1 MENSN
6 LVMACKTKFHKKL
19 RNPKHATVSLDSL
32 LGLLSSAYGTE
43 ELNSNLLFS
52 KSSVNWQNLSVENY
66 KHAQKNLSGEGNK
79 EKNVKQT
86 ETFSV
91 TTSTTNLN
99 PIQNVDSE
107 IDITLVSIKSLE
119 TLKQTHRHLNETNKK
134 STEEPKHDV
143 EDNEDKVKPNSSK
156 SSMINEKLAQC
167 NNGNDKL
174 TVVECQSIVD
184 HQQKA
189 ICGFY
194 VDDSDHKI
202 VFDIQFTKT
211 ICQNEITPFK
221 VEEPEIS
228 INVIDITKQT
238 KTCITVDK
246 SNLISK
252 SKYFANVEDE
262 HGLGNLNVMVKCN
275 LSIFQWI
282 LQWLR
287 ADIAMCKPNLN
298 VNNLKLVLLVAY
310 HLIIDQLIQECLDY
324 FHNNVKSVLETSWD
338 IEDVLDDDLF
348 FKLTML
354 FSVAEIHAINDYFE
368 SFKSRMYCSLIINL
382 VNPNPCFETSQYST
396 LATMFQCGHCEKLLH
411 HYMAQSVFC
420 CSEYNELNYL
430 GDLVSLHERSPSW
443 NLSKYIDLMYEE
455 LRCWKVVY
463 WRLWGLC
470 HFLKCSECKT
480 LFPLTQSN
488 WCPYHS
494 EGIEYFPINSDTCYP
509 IGTYKCCSE
518 IAFKFNVLKQYGGCK
533 FKSHTPDLSSKTNI
547 KIIEVYNTYKHLIC
561 CQPPERVI
569 NKKFVRLVKKS
580 QESEFLKKESDS
592 LTFWWKGIRL
602 APTEKKDY
610 SIVPHSLLNL
620 LRSRPQVKKIEKVFN
635 TIIYRPQMPM
645 GVMPSATT
653 LCTGTTTATVEK
665 NDTSSEM
672 YSNKIKKCKPK
683 LNSSKKS
690 KPSNISPSRNKV
702 KKKKPLFTYKPV
714 DYFWVNSESNKDNQD
729 NQRDFEEIAM
739 RELVKVLSSD
749 STSCCFSEPAAGSY
763 IRLESKWWQEHCG
776 DGKMASTSKISGTV
790 VNRTFPLSWF
800 RRLTL

>member
-1 MENSN
+1 MTFNP
-6 LVMACKTKFHKKL
+6 KFHKKL

-43 ELNSNLLFS
+43 ELDSNLLFS
-52 KSSVNWQNLSVENY
+52 KNTVNWQNLSAENF
-66 KHAQKNLSGEGNK
+66 KHAHENLSEEGNK

-86 ETFSV
+86 ERFSV
-91 TTSTTNLN
+91 TTSTTNLK

-119 TLKQTHRHLNETNKK
+119 TLKQAHEHPNETNNTL
-134 STEEPKHDV
+134 TEEPKQDV
-143 EDNEDKVKPNSSK
+143 EDNDNKVKPNNSK
-156 SSMINEKLAQC
+156 SSIINEKITQC
-167 NNGNDKL
+167 KNGDVKL
-174 TVVECQSIVD
+174 NVVGCQSIVD

-211 ICQNEITPFK
+211 ICLNEITPFK
-221 VEEPEIS
+221 VGEPEIL
-228 INVIDITKQT
+228 INIIDITKQT

-246 SNLISK
+246 SILISK
-252 SKYFANVEDE
+252 SQYFANVEDE
-262 HGLGNLNVMVKCN
+262 YGLGNLNVVVKCN

-298 VNNLKLVLLVAY
+298 INNLKLILLMAY
-310 HLIIDQLIQECLDY
+310 HLIIDQLVQECLDY
-324 FHNNVKSVLETSWD
+324 FHNNFKSVLENSWD

-354 FSVAEIHAINDYFE
+354 FSVAEIDAINDYFE
-368 SFKSRMYCSLIINL
+368 SFKSRMYCSLIRNL
-382 VNPNPCFETSQYST
+382 VNPTPCFEKSQYST
-396 LATMFQCGHCEKLLH
+396 LTTMFQCGHCEKLLH

-420 CSEYNELNYL
+420 CSEYNELNYQ
-430 GDLVSLHERSPSW
+430 GALVSLHERSPSW
-443 NLSKYIDLMYEE
+443 NLSNYIYLMYEE
-455 LRCWKVVY
+455 LKCWKVVY

-494 EGIEYFPINSDTCYP
+494 EEIEYFPINSDTCYP

-533 FKSHTPDLSSKTNI
+533 FKSHIPDLSSKTDI

-561 CQPPERVI
+561 CQPPESVI
-569 NKKFVRLVKKS
+569 NKKFIRLVKKS
-580 QESEFLKKESDS
+580 HESEFLKKESEC

-602 APTEKKDY
+602 APKEKKDY
-610 SIVPHSLLNL
+610 SIVPHSVLNL
-620 LRSRPQVKKIEKVFN
+620 LRSRPQEKKTEKVFN
-635 TIIYRPQMPM
+635 TIIYRPQIPM
-645 GVMPSATT
+645 GAMPSATT
-653 LCTGTTTATVEK
+653 LCTTLATVEK

-672 YSNKIKKCKPK
+672 FSNKIKKCKPK
-683 LNSSKKS
+683 LNCSKKL
-690 KPSNISPSRNKV
+690 KPTNLNSPNRNKV
-702 KKKKPLFTYKPV
+702 KKKKSLFTYKPV

-749 STSCCFSEPAAGSY
+749 STSSCFSEPAAGSY
-763 IRLESKWWQEHCG
+763 IRLEAKWWQEHCG
-776 DGKMASTSKISGTV
+776 DGKMASTSKTSGTV

>member
-1 MENSN
+1 MTFNP
-6 LVMACKTKFHKKL
+6 KFHKKL
-19 RNPKHATVSLDSL
+19 RNPKHAIVSLDSL

-43 ELNSNLLFS
+43 ELDSNLLFS
-52 KSSVNWQNLSVENY
+52 KNTVNWQNLSAENF
-66 KHAQKNLSGEGNK
+66 KHAHENLSEEGNK

-86 ETFSV
+86 ERFSV
-91 TTSTTNLN
+91 TTSTTNLK
-99 PIQNVDSE
+99 PIQNVGSE

-119 TLKQTHRHLNETNKK
+119 TLKQANEHPNETNNTL
-134 STEEPKHDV
+134 TEEPKQDV
-143 EDNEDKVKPNSSK
+143 QDNDDKVKPNNSK
-156 SSMINEKLAQC
+156 SSIINEKITQC
-167 NNGNDKL
+167 KNGDDKL
-174 TVVECQSIVD
+174 NVVGFQSIVD

-211 ICQNEITPFK
+211 TCLNEITPFK
-221 VEEPEIS
+221 VGEPEIL
-228 INVIDITKQT
+228 INIIDITKQT

-246 SNLISK
+246 SILISK
-252 SKYFANVEDE
+252 SQYFANVEDE
-262 HGLGNLNVMVKCN
+262 YGLGNLNVVVKCN

-298 VNNLKLVLLVAY
+298 VNNLKLILLMAY
-310 HLIIDQLIQECLDY
+310 HLIIDNLVQECLDY
-324 FHNNVKSVLETSWD
+324 FHNNFKSVLENSWD

-354 FSVAEIHAINDYFE
+354 FSVAEIDAINDYFE
-368 SFKSRMYCSLIINL
+368 SFKSRMYCSLIRNL
-382 VNPNPCFETSQYST
+382 VNPTPCFEMSQYST
-396 LATMFQCGHCEKLLH
+396 LTTMFQCGHCEKLLH

-420 CSEYNELNYL
+420 CSEYNELNYQ
-430 GDLVSLHERSPSW
+430 GALVSLHERSPSW
-443 NLSKYIDLMYEE
+443 NLSNYIDLMYEE
-455 LRCWKVVY
+455 LKCWKVVY

-470 HFLKCSECKT
+470 HFLKCCECKT

-494 EGIEYFPINSDTCYP
+494 EEIEYFPINSDTCYP

-533 FKSHTPDLSSKTNI
+533 FKSHIPDLSSKTDI

-561 CQPPERVI
+561 CQPPESVI
-569 NKKFVRLVKKS
+569 NKKFIRLVKKS
-580 QESEFLKKESDS
+580 HESEFLKKESEC

-602 APTEKKDY
+602 APKEKKDY
-610 SIVPHSLLNL
+610 SIVPHSVLNL
-620 LRSRPQVKKIEKVFN
+620 LRSRPQGKKTEKVFN
-635 TIIYRPQMPM
+635 TTIYRPQIPM
-645 GVMPSATT
+645 GAMPSATT
-653 LCTGTTTATVEK
+653 LCTTLATVEK

-683 LNSSKKS
+683 LNYSKKL
-690 KPSNISPSRNKV
+690 KPTNLNSPNRNKV
-702 KKKKPLFTYKPV
+702 KKKKLLFTYKPV

-749 STSCCFSEPAAGSY
+749 STSSCFSEPAAGSY
-763 IRLESKWWQEHCG
+763 IRLEAKWWQEHCG
-776 DGKMASTSKISGTV
+776 DGKMASTSKTSGTV

>member
-1 MENSN
+1 MTFNP
-6 LVMACKTKFHKKL
+6 KFHKKL

-43 ELNSNLLFS
+43 ELDSNLLFS
-52 KSSVNWQNLSVENY
+52 KNTVNWQNLSAENF
-66 KHAQKNLSGEGNK
+66 KHAHENLSEEGNK

-86 ETFSV
+86 ERFSV
-91 TTSTTNLN
+91 TTSTTNLK

-119 TLKQTHRHLNETNKK
+119 KLKQAHEHPNETNNTL
-134 STEEPKHDV
+134 TEESKQDV
-143 EDNEDKVKPNSSK
+143 EDNDNKVKPNNSK
-156 SSMINEKLAQC
+156 SSIINEKITQC
-167 NNGNDKL
+167 KNGDVKL
-174 TVVECQSIVD
+174 NVVGCQSIVD

-211 ICQNEITPFK
+211 ICLNEITQFK
-221 VEEPEIS
+221 VGEPEIL
-228 INVIDITKQT
+228 INIIDITKQT

-246 SNLISK
+246 SILISK
-252 SKYFANVEDE
+252 SQYFASVEDE
-262 HGLGNLNVMVKCN
+262 YGLGNLNVVVKCN

-298 VNNLKLVLLVAY
+298 INNLKLILLMAY
-310 HLIIDQLIQECLDY
+310 HLIIDQLVQECLDY
-324 FHNNVKSVLETSWD
+324 FHNNFKSVLENSWD

-354 FSVAEIHAINDYFE
+354 FSVAEIDAINDYFE
-368 SFKSRMYCSLIINL
+368 SFKSSMYCSLIRNL
-382 VNPNPCFETSQYST
+382 VNPTPCFEKSQYST
-396 LATMFQCGHCEKLLH
+396 LTTMFQCGHCEKLLH

-420 CSEYNELNYL
+420 CSEYNELNYQ
-430 GDLVSLHERSPSW
+430 GALVSLHERSPSW
-443 NLSKYIDLMYEE
+443 NLSNYIYLMYEE
-455 LRCWKVVY
+455 LKCWKVVY

-494 EGIEYFPINSDTCYP
+494 EEIEYFPINSDTCYP

-533 FKSHTPDLSSKTNI
+533 FKSHIPDLSSKTDI

-561 CQPPERVI
+561 CQPPESVI
-569 NKKFVRLVKKS
+569 NKKFIRLVKKS
-580 QESEFLKKESDS
+580 HESEFLKKESEC

-602 APTEKKDY
+602 APKEKKDY
-610 SIVPHSLLNL
+610 SIVPHSVLNL
-620 LRSRPQVKKIEKVFN
+620 LRSRPQEKKTEKVFN
-635 TIIYRPQMPM
+635 TIIYRPQIPM
-645 GVMPSATT
+645 GAMPSATT
-653 LCTGTTTATVEK
+653 LATVEK

-672 YSNKIKKCKPK
+672 FSTKIKKCKPK
-683 LNSSKKS
+683 LNCSKKL
-690 KPSNISPSRNKV
+690 KPTNLNSPNRNKV
-702 KKKKPLFTYKPV
+702 KKKKSWFTYKPV

-749 STSCCFSEPAAGSY
+749 STSSCFSEPAAGSY
-763 IRLESKWWQEHCG
+763 IRLEAKWWQEHCG
-776 DGKMASTSKISGTV
+776 DGKMASTSKTSGTV

>member
-1 MENSN
+1 MTFNP
-6 LVMACKTKFHKKL
+6 KFHKKL

-43 ELNSNLLFS
+43 ELDSNLLFS
-52 KSSVNWQNLSVENY
+52 KNTVNWQNLSAENF
-66 KHAQKNLSGEGNK
+66 KHAHENLSEEGNK

-86 ETFSV
+86 ERFSV
-91 TTSTTNLN
+91 TTSTTNLK

-119 TLKQTHRHLNETNKK
+119 TLKQAHEHPNETNNTL
-134 STEEPKHDV
+134 TEESKQDV
-143 EDNEDKVKPNSSK
+143 EDNDNKVKPNNSK
-156 SSMINEKLAQC
+156 SSIINEKITQC
-167 NNGNDKL
+167 KNGDVKL
-174 TVVECQSIVD
+174 NVVGCQSIVD

-211 ICQNEITPFK
+211 ISLNEITPFK
-221 VEEPEIS
+221 VGEPEIL
-228 INVIDITKQT
+228 INIIDITKQT

-246 SNLISK
+246 SILISK
-252 SKYFANVEDE
+252 SQYFANVENE
-262 HGLGNLNVMVKCN
+262 YGLGNLNVVVKCN

-298 VNNLKLVLLVAY
+298 VNNLKLILLMAY
-310 HLIIDQLIQECLDY
+310 HLIIDQLVQECLDY
-324 FHNNVKSVLETSWD
+324 FHNNFKSVLENSWD

-354 FSVAEIHAINDYFE
+354 FSVAEIDAINDYFE
-368 SFKSRMYCSLIINL
+368 SFKSTMYCSLIRNL
-382 VNPNPCFETSQYST
+382 VNPTPCFEKSQYST
-396 LATMFQCGHCEKLLH
+396 LTTMFQCGHCEKLLH

-420 CSEYNELNYL
+420 CSEYNELNYQ
-430 GDLVSLHERSPSW
+430 GALVSLHERSPSW
-443 NLSKYIDLMYEE
+443 NLSNYIYLMYEE
-455 LRCWKVVY
+455 LKCWKVVY

-494 EGIEYFPINSDTCYP
+494 EEIEYFPINSDTCYP

-533 FKSHTPDLSSKTNI
+533 FKSHIPDLSSKTDI

-561 CQPPERVI
+561 CQPPESVI
-569 NKKFVRLVKKS
+569 NKKFIRLVKKTH
-580 QESEFLKKESDS
+580 ESEFLKKESEC

-602 APTEKKDY
+602 APKEKKDY
-610 SIVPHSLLNL
+610 SIVPHSVLNL
-620 LRSRPQVKKIEKVFN
+620 LRSRPQEKKIEKVFN
-635 TIIYRPQMPM
+635 TIIYRPQIPM
-645 GVMPSATT
+645 GAMPSATT
-653 LCTGTTTATVEK
+653 LCTTLATVEK

-672 YSNKIKKCKPK
+672 FPNKIKKCRPK
-683 LNSSKKS
+683 LNCSKKL
-690 KPSNISPSRNKV
+690 KPTNLNSPNRNKV
-702 KKKKPLFTYKPV
+702 KKKKSLFTYKPV

-749 STSCCFSEPAAGSY
+749 STSSCISEPAAGSY
-763 IRLESKWWQEHCG
+763 IRLEAKWWQEHCG
-776 DGKMASTSKISGTV
+776 DGKMASTSKTSGTV